1 MPLQLKS
8 LLAPQTSLLSRSL
21 NNKII
26 MSLFPRVKQKCTG
39 SAGRCWDRSCWLLFM
54 CTNLRN
60 CSLKLKLKSP
70 QIFLQSRL
78 QYFPKPIAKSADSD
92 VHFISFQNLHW
103 TEFFTNRSRS
113 QNPPP
118 PPLPLLSLNTHTQNC
133 EIYWLCSRDTV
144 SELLLPVSVFPAV
157 CALLPEGCVEYYVEK
172 DTHPLWWKG
181 KWRDN
186 CVHLI
191 AQSNLHW
198 NFLVINFLIFF
209 FLMLQT
215 NPALKQNYMGRYTY
229 ITIQSN
235 RKCHQHRITSWDEL
249 CSAHYVLERR
259 HFYRK
264 INIMID
270 RTKSRKWTSPV
281 K

>member
-1 MPLQLKS
+1 MSVERRASVTHMPLQLKS

-103 TEFFTNRSRS
+103 TEFFTNRSRR

-118 PPLPLLSLNTHTQNC
+118 PPPSFALTKHTHTKLWNLLTLLSGHCLWAFATSFC
-133 EIYWLCSRDTV
+133 FSRSLCPSSWRLCWVLCGKGHSSTLV
-144 SELLLPVSVFPAV
+144 EREV
-157 CALLPEGCVEYYVEK
+157 EG
-172 DTHPLWWKG
+172 
-181 KWRDN
+181 
-186 CVHLI
+186 
-191 AQSNLHW
+191 
-198 NFLVINFLIFF
+198 
-209 FLMLQT
+209 
-215 NPALKQNYMGRYTY
+215 
-229 ITIQSN
+229 
-235 RKCHQHRITSWDEL
+235 
-249 CSAHYVLERR
+249 
-259 HFYRK
+259 
-264 INIMID
+264 
-270 RTKSRKWTSPV
+270 
-281 K
+281 